1 MSKKNNRFKNSAIMN
16 NETFLS
22 YYRRLLE
29 ISISM
34 FEWKNLPD
42 SCDARF
48 LEMGLF
54 TRGSMVFYWEDV
66 LEKYLCL
73 QTIIGGQLDVYN
85 IPTSRTAYASNGY
98 RYELTEKDSVLIFN
112 NMLLMPSDNI
122 IRDYALRMYEIDRT
136 IDVNIRAQ
144 KTPVLI
150 KGNESQQLSL
160 KNAYMQFDGNQPVIF
175 ATDSFNEDSLTVW
188 KTDAPFIAPELYELR
203 TKIWNDALTYLG
215 VPNVSYQKKER
226 LIKDEVLRGSG
237 GTLASRFSRLG
248 MRQQACEKINKMY
261 GLDVWCE
268 YRNDE
273 DINEDVNGGG
283 SGEQVH
289 NTDSLYL

>member
-1 MSKKNNRFKNSAIMN
+1 MSKKNNKFRNSAILN

-29 ISISM
+29 ISVSM
-34 FEWKNLPD
+34 FEWKNLPN

-54 TRGSMVFYWEDV
+54 SRGAMVFFQDDV
-66 LEKYLCL
+66 LEEYLCL
-73 QTIIGGQLDVYN
+73 QTILGGTLNVYN
-85 IPTSRTAYASNGY
+85 IPKERTAYASNGY
-98 RYELTEKDSVLIFN
+98 RYPLNEKNSVLIFN
-112 NMLLMPSDNI
+112 NMLLTPAENTI
-122 IRDYALRMYEIDRT
+122 KDYALRLYDIDRT

-150 KGNESQQLSL
+150 KASESQRLSL
-160 KNAYMQFDGNQPVIF
+160 LNAYQQYDGNQPVIY
-175 ATDSFNEDSLTVW
+175 ADESFNDTNFGVLSTQ
-188 KTDAPFIAPELYELR
+188 APFIAPELYELKV
-203 TKIWNDALTYLG
+203 KIWNDALTYLG

-237 GTLASRFSRLG
+237 GTMASRFSRLG
-248 MRQQACEKINKMY
+248 MRQQACEQINDMF
-261 GLDVWCE
+261 GLNVWCE

-273 DINEDVNGGG
+273 DGSPVEEGGND
-283 SGEQVH
+283 E
-289 NTDSLYL
+289 